1 MASFPKLI
9 QNPTK
14 RRVTSSKRKRGLI
27 KKAIELSEMCG
38 LDIFL
43 VVFNKEKQTFS
54 ALNTDEDFDVD
65 VVSHILDDVNRH

>member
-54 ALNTDEDFDVD
+54 ALNTDEDFDMD

>member
-65 VVSHILDDVNRH
+65 VVSHILDNVNRH